1 MIFEGAR
8 DHDIDPPLRPD
19 RLACGG
25 TIALDEKLR
34 RKAIRWRGITE
45 WLAVAVIV
53 VVVFGLLVALP

>member
-1 MIFEGAR
+1 MTFERLRRA
-8 DHDIDPPLRPD
+8 DDPDIAHLD

-25 TIALDEKLR
+25 TIDVQMR
-34 RKAIRWRGITE
+34 RKAIRWCGPTE

>member
-1 MIFEGAR
+1 MFDGAHNL
-8 DHDIDPPLRPD
+8 DDPSLPPLHLD

-25 TIALDEKLR
+25 AIDVQIR
-34 RKAIRWRGITE
+34 RKAIRWCGITE